1 MWVGLSLCNNGFPW
15 PPQKSWRLIGVDGK
29 WLYIKE
35 ICLRLRGE
43 PGEKVSMKTGLYHPE
58 EFKDNCGF
66 GLIAHMTGEPSHHLL
81 QTAMQALTCMTHRG
95 GINADGKTGDGCG
108 LLMQKPDQF
117 LRAVAQKHF
126 AVELPKQYAVGMVF
140 FNQDPVKAEA
150 ARANMD
156 REIVAAGLKLVG
168 WRKVPIDTSVLGRLA
183 LERLPQIEQVFI
195 GGERL
200 SDQEF
205 AIKLFSARR
214 RSSVANAHDAD
225 HYICSFSHK
234 TIIYKGLM
242 MPRDLAAFY
251 PDLGDERLQ
260 TAICVFHQRFST
272 NTLPKWPLAQ
282 PFRFLAHNGEINT
295 ITGNRNWAMARRTK
309 FANDQIPDLE
319 ELGPLVNRV
328 GSDSSSMDNMLELMV
343 TGGIDLFRGV
353 RMLVP
358 PAWQNVETMD
368 ADLRAFYEYNSMH
381 MEPWDGPAGIVMT
394 EGRHA
399 VCLLDRNGLR
409 PARWVTTTNG
419 YITIASEIGV
429 WGYQPE
435 EVLAKGRVGP
445 GQILAVD
452 TETGQILDTD
462 AIDNRLKSRHP
473 YKRWLRQHATR
484 IQATLT
490 DDQGAAS
497 YDADQLKQYMKMF
510 QVTFEERDQVLRPLG
525 EQGQEAVGSMGDDTP
540 MAVLSQ
546 RVRSPYDFFRQQFAQ
561 VTNPPI
567 DPLREAIVMSLEIC
581 LGAERNIFQES
592 PEHAS
597 RVILSSP
604 VISPAKWRSLMNLER
619 EGFDRQLIDLNYEE
633 SVGLQA
639 AIRNIADQAEEA
651 VRSGKTQLVL
661 SDRYIAPGKLPVH
674 ASLAVGAVHHRLTE
688 QGLRCDSNILVE
700 TATARDPHHFAV
712 LLGFGASAVYPYLAY
727 EVLADLIRTGEV
739 LGDLDEVFKYYRKG
753 ISKGLLKILSKMGI
767 STIASYRGAQ
777 LFEAVGLA
785 EEVVGLS
792 FKGVSSR
799 IKGARFVDL
808 EGDQKLLAAEAW
820 SARKPIQQGGL
831 LKFVH
836 GGEYHAYN
844 PDVVNTLQAAV
855 QQGDY
860 AKFKEYTTLVDQRP
874 VSMIRDL
881 LKVKVADE
889 ALPLDQVEP
898 LEAILKRFDS
908 AGISLG
914 ALSPEAHEAL
924 AEAMNRL
931 GARSNSGEGGEDP
944 ARYGTIKSSKIK
956 QVATGRFGVTPEY
969 LVNAEVL
976 QIKVAQGA
984 KPGEG
989 GQLPGGKVNGLIAKL
1004 RYAVPGVTLIS
1015 PPPHHDIYSIEDLA
1029 QLIYD
1034 LKQVNPQALVSV
1046 KLVAEAG
1053 VGTIAA
1059 GVAKAYAD
1067 LITISG
1073 YDGGT
1078 GASPLTS
1085 IKYAGAPWELGLA
1098 ETHQTLR
1105 GNDLRGKVRVQTDGG
1120 LKTGLDVIKAAIL
1133 GAESFGFGTAPMI
1146 ALGCKY
1152 LRICHLNNCATG
1164 VATQNEKLRKDHY
1177 IGTVDMVI
1185 NFFTF
1190 VAEETREW
1198 LAKLGVRSLGEL
1210 IGRTDLLDVLPG
1222 DTERQQYLDLTPL
1235 LGSSH
1240 IPADKPQFCEVDKNP
1255 PFDKGELA
1263 EKMVEMALP
1272 AIRDQAGGEFSLDIC
1287 NCDRSIGAR
1296 ISGEIAKL
1304 YGNQG
1309 MADKP
1314 VTFRFKG
1321 TAGQSFGVWNA
1332 GGLNLHLEGD
1342 ANDYVGKGMTGGKV
1356 TIVPP
1361 AGSPFATQHSAIVGN
1376 TCLYG
1381 ATGGKLFAAGTAG
1394 ERFAVRNSGA
1404 HAVVEGTGDHCCEY
1418 MTGGFVCVL
1427 GKTGYNFG
1435 SGMTGGFAYVLDM
1448 DNSFVDKL
1456 NHELV
1461 EIQRISGEAMEA
1473 YRSHL
1478 ARVLGEYVEETGSEW
1493 GRELFE
1499 NLDDYVRRFWLVKP
1513 KAANLKQLL
1522 SSTRANPQ

>member
-1 MWVGLSLCNNGFPW
+1 
-15 PPQKSWRLIGVDGK
+15 
-29 WLYIKE
+29 
-35 ICLRLRGE
+35 
-43 PGEKVSMKTGLYHPE
+43 MKTGLYHPE

-117 LRAVAQKHF
+117 LRAVAQEHF
-126 AVELPKQYAVGMVF
+126 AVELPRQYAVGMVF

-156 REIVAAGLKLVG
+156 REILAAGLKLVG

-195 GGERL
+195 GGEGL

-214 RSSVANAHDAD
+214 RSSVANAHDTD

-309 FANDQIPDLE
+309 FANDLIPDLE

-435 EVLAKGRVGP
+435 DVLAKGRVGP

-490 DDQGAAS
+490 DDQGVAS

-619 EGFDRQLIDLNYEE
+619 EGFDRQLIDLNYEQ
-633 SVGLQA
+633 SVGLEA

-651 VRSGKTQLVL
+651 VRAGKTQLVL

-777 LFEAVGLA
+777 LFEAIGLA
-785 EEVVGLS
+785 EEVVALS

-799 IKGARFVDL
+799 IKGARFADL
-808 EGDQKLLAAEAW
+808 ESDQKLLAAEAW

-881 LKVKVADE
+881 LKVKVADQPL
-889 ALPLDQVEP
+889 ALEQIEP

-944 ARYGTIKSSKIK
+944 SRYGTIKSSKIK

-1164 VATQNEKLRKDHY
+1164 VATQNDKLRKDHY

-1255 PFDKGELA
+1255 PFDQGELA
-1263 EKMVEMALP
+1263 EKMVEMAMP

-1296 ISGEIAKL
+1296 VSGEIARL
-1304 YGNQG
+1304 HGNQG
-1309 MADKP
+1309 MAAAP
-1314 VTFRFKG
+1314 ITFRFKG

-1361 AGSPFATQHSAIVGN
+1361 VGSPFETQHSAIVGN

-1448 DNSFVDKL
+1448 DNTFVDKL

-1478 ARVLGEYVEETGSEW
+1478 ARVLAEYVEETGSEW
-1493 GRELFE
+1493 GRELSE

>member
-1 MWVGLSLCNNGFPW
+1 
-15 PPQKSWRLIGVDGK
+15 
-29 WLYIKE
+29 
-35 ICLRLRGE
+35 
-43 PGEKVSMKTGLYHPE
+43 MKTGLYHPE

-117 LRAVAQKHF
+117 LRAVAQEHF

-156 REIVAAGLKLVG
+156 REILAAGLKLVG

-195 GGERL
+195 GGEGL

-309 FANDQIPDLE
+309 FANDLIPDLE

-409 PARWVTTTNG
+409 PARWVTTKNG
-419 YITIASEIGV
+419 YITLASEIGV
-429 WGYQPE
+429 WDYKPE
-435 EVLAKGRVGP
+435 DVIAKGRVGP
-445 GQILAVD
+445 GQIFAVD

-490 DDQGAAS
+490 DDQGVAS

-633 SVGLQA
+633 SVGLEA

-651 VRSGKTQLVL
+651 VRAGKTQLVL

-777 LFEAVGLA
+777 LFEAIGLS

-799 IKGARFVDL
+799 IKGARFADL
-808 EGDQKLLAAEAW
+808 ESDQKLLAAEAW

-860 AKFKEYTTLVDQRP
+860 SKFKEYTTLVDQRP

-881 LKVKVADE
+881 LKVKVAE
-889 ALPLDQVEP
+889 QPLPLEQIEP

-944 ARYGTIKSSKIK
+944 SRYGTIKSSKIK

-1164 VATQNEKLRKDHY
+1164 VATQNDKLRKDHY

-1240 IPADKPQFCEVDKNP
+1240 IPADKPQFCEVEKNP
-1255 PFDKGELA
+1255 PFDQGELA
-1263 EKMVEMALP
+1263 EKMVEMAMP

-1296 ISGEIAKL
+1296 VSGEIARL
-1304 YGNQG
+1304 HGNQG
-1309 MADKP
+1309 MAAAP
-1314 VTFRFKG
+1314 ITFRFKG

-1361 AGSPFATQHSAIVGN
+1361 AGSPFETQHSAIVGN

-1448 DNSFVDKL
+1448 DNTFVDKL

-1478 ARVLGEYVEETGSEW
+1478 ARVLAEYVEETGSEW
-1493 GRELFE
+1493 GRELSE

>member
-1 MWVGLSLCNNGFPW
+1 
-15 PPQKSWRLIGVDGK
+15 
-29 WLYIKE
+29 
-35 ICLRLRGE
+35 
-43 PGEKVSMKTGLYHPE
+43 MKAGLYRPD

-66 GLIAHMTGEPSHHLL
+66 GLIAHMQGEPSHHLL
-81 QTAMQALTCMTHRG
+81 NTAIEALTCMTHRG

-108 LLMQKPDQF
+108 LLIQKPDQF
-117 LRAVAQKHF
+117 LRAIAQEQF
-126 AVELPKQYAVGMVF
+126 GVELPAQYAVGMVF
-140 FNQDPVKAEA
+140 FNQDSAKAET
-150 ARANMD
+150 ARENMN
-156 REIVAAGLKLVG
+156 REIQAAGLQLVG

-195 GGERL
+195 GGEGL

-214 RSSVANAHDAD
+214 RSSAANADDSD

-242 MPRDLAAFY
+242 MPADMQQFY

-260 TAICVFHQRFST
+260 TAIAVFHQRFST

-282 PFRFLAHNGEINT
+282 PFRYLAHNGEINT
-295 ITGNRNWAMARRTK
+295 ITGNRNWAQARRTK
-309 FANDQIPDLE
+309 FANEQIPDLD

-343 TGGIDLFRGV
+343 TGGIDLFRGL
-353 RMLVP
+353 RMIIP

-381 MEPWDGPAGIVMT
+381 MEPWDGPAGVVLT
-394 EGRHA
+394 DGRHA

-409 PARWVTTTNG
+409 PARWVTTKNG
-419 YITIASEIGV
+419 YITLASEIGV
-429 WGYQPE
+429 WDYQPE
-435 EVLAKGRVGP
+435 DVIAKGRVGP

-452 TETGQILDTD
+452 TETGQVLDTES
-462 AIDNRLKSRHP
+462 IDSRLKSRHP
-473 YKRWLRQHATR
+473 YKLWLRKHAQR
-484 IQATLT
+484 IKATLE
-490 DDQGAAS
+490 DRDHGSAF
-497 YDADQLKQYMKMF
+497 YDPDQLKQYMKMF

-546 RVRSPYDFFRQQFAQ
+546 RVRSPYDYFRQQFAQ

-581 LGAERNIFQES
+581 LGAERNIFSES
-592 PEHAS
+592 PEHAT

-604 VISPAKWRSLMNLER
+604 VISPAKWRALMNLDR
-619 EGFDRQLIDLNYEE
+619 PGFDRHVIDMNYDE
-633 SVGLQA
+633 SLGLEA
-639 AIRNIADQAEEA
+639 AVRNMADQAEEA
-651 VRSGKTQLVL
+651 VRAGKVLLVL
-661 SDRYIAPGKLPVH
+661 TDRHIAPGKLPAH
-674 ASLAVGAVHHRLTE
+674 AALVTGAVHHRLTE
-688 QGLRCDSNILVE
+688 KGLRCDCNILVE
-700 TATARDPHHFAV
+700 TATARDPHHYAV
-712 LLGFGASAVYPYLAY
+712 LLGFGASAVYPFLAY
-727 EVLADLIRTGEV
+727 EVLGDLIRTGEV
-739 LGDLDEVFKYYRKG
+739 LGDLYEVFKYYRKG

-767 STIASYRGAQ
+767 STVASYRGAQ

-785 EEVVGLS
+785 DEVTELC
-792 FKGVSSR
+792 FRGVASR
-799 IKGARFVDL
+799 IQGARFVDI
-808 EGDQKLLAAEAW
+808 ENEQKLLSQEAW
-820 SARKPIQQGGL
+820 NNRKPIQQGGL
-831 LKFVH
+831 LKFVY

-844 PDVVNTLQAAV
+844 PDVVRTLQEAV
-855 QQGDY
+855 QQGNY
-860 AKFKEYTTLVDQRP
+860 EKYKAYSTLVDTRP

-881 LKVKVADE
+881 LKVKESATPISLDE
-889 ALPLDQVEP
+889 VEP
-898 LEAILKRFDS
+898 LQSIFKRFDA

-931 GARSNSGEGGEDP
+931 GGRSNSGEGGEDP

-989 GQLPGGKVNGLIAKL
+989 GQLPGGKVNGLIARL

-1034 LKQVNPQALVSV
+1034 LKQVNPKALVSV

-1085 IKYAGAPWELGLA
+1085 IRYAGAPWELGLA

-1133 GAESFGFGTAPMI
+1133 GAESFGFGTAPMV

-1164 VATQNEKLRKDHY
+1164 VATQNDKLRKDHF
-1177 IGTVDMVI
+1177 IGTVEMVM
-1185 NFFTF
+1185 NFFTY

-1198 LAKLGVRSLGEL
+1198 LAKLGVRSLEEL
-1210 IGRTDLLDVLPG
+1210 IGRTDLLEVLPG
-1222 DTERQQYLDLTPL
+1222 ETAKQGNLDLSPL
-1235 LGSSH
+1235 LASAH
-1240 IPADKPQFCEVDKNP
+1240 IPADKPQFCQVPKNP
-1255 PFDKGELA
+1255 PFDEGLLA
-1263 EKMVEMALP
+1263 EKMVEMAKD
-1272 AIRDQAGGEFSLDIC
+1272 AIAGKTGGEFELSIG

-1296 ISGEIAKL
+1296 ISGEIARVH
-1304 YGNQG
+1304 GNQG
-1309 MADKP
+1309 MNDAP
-1314 VTFRFKG
+1314 ITFRFKG

-1332 GGLNLHLEGD
+1332 GGLHLRLEGD
-1342 ANDYVGKGMTGGKV
+1342 ANDYVGKGMTGGK
-1356 TIVPP
+1356 IVITPP
-1361 AGSPFATQHSAIVGN
+1361 AGSPFATEDSAIIGN

-1381 ATGGKLFAAGTAG
+1381 ATGGKLFATGTAG

-1435 SGMTGGFAYVLDM
+1435 SGMTGGFAYVLDL
-1448 DNSFVDKL
+1448 DNGFYDRV

-1461 EIQRISGEAMEA
+1461 EIQRINNEAMEA

-1478 ARVLGEYVEETGSEW
+1478 ESVLAEYVEETGSEW
-1493 GRELFE
+1493 GQNLLE
-1499 NLDDYVRRFWLVKP
+1499 NLDDYLRKFWLVKP
-1513 KAANLKQLL
+1513 KAASLKSLL

>member
-1 MWVGLSLCNNGFPW
+1 
-15 PPQKSWRLIGVDGK
+15 
-29 WLYIKE
+29 
-35 ICLRLRGE
+35 
-43 PGEKVSMKTGLYHPE
+43 MKTGLYHPE

-117 LRAVAQKHF
+117 LRAVAQEHF
-126 AVELPKQYAVGMVF
+126 AAELPRQYAVGMVF

-156 REIVAAGLKLVG
+156 REIVNAGLTLVG

-195 GGERL
+195 GGEGL

-309 FANDQIPDLE
+309 FANDLIPDLE

-484 IQATLT
+484 IQATLS
-490 DDQGAAS
+490 DDQGVAS

-619 EGFDRQLIDLNYEE
+619 EGFDRQLIDLNYEQG
-633 SVGLQA
+633 VGLEA

-651 VRSGKTQLVL
+651 VRGGKTQLVL

-767 STIASYRGAQ
+767 STITSYRGAQ
-777 LFEAVGLA
+777 LFEAIGLS

-799 IKGARFVDL
+799 IKGARFEDL
-808 EGDQKLLAAEAW
+808 ESDQKLLAAEAW

-881 LKVKVADE
+881 LKVKVTDQ
-889 ALPLDQVEP
+889 ALPLDEIEP
-898 LEAILKRFDS
+898 LDAILKRFDS

-944 ARYGTIKSSKIK
+944 ARYGTVKSSKIK

-989 GQLPGGKVNGLIAKL
+989 GQLPGGKVNGLIARL

-1164 VATQNEKLRKDHY
+1164 VATQNDKLRKDHY

-1222 DTERQQYLDLTPL
+1222 DTERQGHLDLTPL

-1240 IPADKPQFCEVDKNP
+1240 IPADKPQFCQVDKNP
-1255 PFDKGELA
+1255 PFDQGELA
-1263 EKMVEMALP
+1263 EKMVAMALP
-1272 AIRDQAGGEFSLDIC
+1272 AIRDMAGGEFAMDIC

-1296 ISGEIAKL
+1296 ISGEIARL
-1304 YGNQG
+1304 HGNQG
-1309 MADKP
+1309 MAAAP
-1314 VTFRFKG
+1314 ITFRFKG

-1361 AGSPFATQHSAIVGN
+1361 AGSPFETQHSAIVGN

-1448 DNSFVDKL
+1448 DNSFFDKL

-1493 GRELFE
+1493 GRELSE

-1513 KAANLKQLL
+1513 KAANLKHLL

>member
-1 MWVGLSLCNNGFPW
+1 
-15 PPQKSWRLIGVDGK
+15 
-29 WLYIKE
+29 
-35 ICLRLRGE
+35 
-43 PGEKVSMKTGLYHPE
+43 MKTGLYHPE

-117 LRAVAQKHF
+117 LRAVAQEHF
-126 AVELPKQYAVGMVF
+126 AVELPRQYAVGMVF

-156 REIVAAGLKLVG
+156 REIVNAGLKLVG

-195 GGERL
+195 GGEGL

-309 FANDQIPDLE
+309 FANDLIPDLE

-484 IQATLT
+484 IQATLS
-490 DDQGAAS
+490 DDQGVAS

-619 EGFDRQLIDLNYEE
+619 EGFDRQLIDLNYEQ
-633 SVGLQA
+633 SLGLEA

-651 VRSGKTQLVL
+651 VRGGKTQLVL

-767 STIASYRGAQ
+767 STITSYRGAQ
-777 LFEAVGLA
+777 LFEAIGLS

-799 IKGARFVDL
+799 IKGARFEDL
-808 EGDQKLLAAEAW
+808 ESDQKLLAAEAW

-881 LKVKVADE
+881 LKVKVADQ
-889 ALPLDQVEP
+889 ALPLDEIEP
-898 LEAILKRFDS
+898 LDAILKRFDS

-989 GQLPGGKVNGLIAKL
+989 GQLPGGKVNGLIARL

-1034 LKQVNPQALVSV
+1034 LKQVNPKALVSV

-1164 VATQNEKLRKDHY
+1164 VATQNDKLRKDHY

-1222 DTERQQYLDLTPL
+1222 DTERQGHLDLSPL

-1240 IPADKPQFCEVDKNP
+1240 IPADKPQFCQVDKNP
-1255 PFDKGELA
+1255 PFDQGELA
-1263 EKMVEMALP
+1263 EKMVAMALP
-1272 AIRDQAGGEFSLDIC
+1272 AIRDMAGGEFAMDIC

-1296 ISGEIAKL
+1296 ISGEIARL
-1304 YGNQG
+1304 HGNQG
-1309 MADKP
+1309 MAAAP
-1314 VTFRFKG
+1314 ITFRFKG

-1361 AGSPFATQHSAIVGN
+1361 AGSPFETQHSAIVGN

-1448 DNSFVDKL
+1448 DNSFFDKL

-1493 GRELFE
+1493 GRELSE

-1513 KAANLKQLL
+1513 KAANLKHLL

>member
-1 MWVGLSLCNNGFPW
+1 
-15 PPQKSWRLIGVDGK
+15 
-29 WLYIKE
+29 
-35 ICLRLRGE
+35 
-43 PGEKVSMKTGLYHPE
+43 MKTGLYHPE

-66 GLIAHMTGEPSHHLL
+66 GLIAHMTGKPSHHLL

-117 LRAVAQKHF
+117 LRAVAQEHF
-126 AVELPKQYAVGMVF
+126 AVELPRQYAVGMVF

-156 REIVAAGLKLVG
+156 REIVNAGLKLVG

-195 GGERL
+195 GGEGL

-309 FANDQIPDLE
+309 FANDLIPDLE

-484 IQATLT
+484 IQATLS
-490 DDQGAAS
+490 DDQGVAS

-619 EGFDRQLIDLNYEE
+619 EGFDRQLIDLNYEQG
-633 SVGLQA
+633 VGLEA

-651 VRSGKTQLVL
+651 VRGGKTQLVL

-767 STIASYRGAQ
+767 STITSYRGAQ
-777 LFEAVGLA
+777 LFEAIGLS

-799 IKGARFVDL
+799 IKGARFEDL
-808 EGDQKLLAAEAW
+808 ESDQKLLAAEAW

-881 LKVKVADE
+881 LKVKVADQ
-889 ALPLDQVEP
+889 ALPLDEIEP
-898 LEAILKRFDS
+898 LDAILKRFDS

-944 ARYGTIKSSKIK
+944 ARYGTLKSSKIK

-1164 VATQNEKLRKDHY
+1164 VATQNDKLRKDHY

-1222 DTERQQYLDLTPL
+1222 DTERQGHLDLSPL

-1263 EKMVEMALP
+1263 EKMVAMALP
-1272 AIRDQAGGEFSLDIC
+1272 AIRDMAGGEFAMDIC

-1296 ISGEIAKL
+1296 ISGEIARL
-1304 YGNQG
+1304 HGNQG
-1309 MADKP
+1309 MAAAP
-1314 VTFRFKG
+1314 ITFRFKG

-1361 AGSPFATQHSAIVGN
+1361 AGSPFETQHSAIVGN

-1448 DNSFVDKL
+1448 DNSFFDKL

-1493 GRELFE
+1493 GRELSE

-1513 KAANLKQLL
+1513 KAANLKHLL

>member
-1 MWVGLSLCNNGFPW
+1 
-15 PPQKSWRLIGVDGK
+15 
-29 WLYIKE
+29 
-35 ICLRLRGE
+35 
-43 PGEKVSMKTGLYHPE
+43 MKTGLYHPE

-117 LRAVAQKHF
+117 LRAVAQEQF

-156 REIVAAGLKLVG
+156 REILAAGLKLVG

-195 GGERL
+195 GGEGL

-214 RSSVANAHDAD
+214 RSSVANAHDTD

-429 WGYQPE
+429 WDYKPE
-435 EVLAKGRVGP
+435 DVIAKGRVGP
-445 GQILAVD
+445 GQIFAVD

-619 EGFDRQLIDLNYEE
+619 EGFDRQLIDLNYEQG
-633 SVGLQA
+633 VGLEA

-777 LFEAVGLA
+777 LFEAIGLA
-785 EEVVGLS
+785 EDVVGLS

-799 IKGARFVDL
+799 IKGARFEDL
-808 EGDQKLLAAEAW
+808 ESDQKLLAAEAW

-860 AKFKEYTTLVDQRP
+860 AKFKEYTSLVDQRP

-881 LKVKVADE
+881 LKVKVADQ
-889 ALPLDQVEP
+889 PLAIEQIEP

-944 ARYGTIKSSKIK
+944 SRYGTVRSSKIK

-1164 VATQNEKLRKDHY
+1164 VATQNDKLRKDHY

-1210 IGRTDLLDVLPG
+1210 IGRTDLLDILPG
-1222 DTERQQYLDLTPL
+1222 DTERQQYLDLSPL

-1263 EKMVEMALP
+1263 EKMVEMAMP
-1272 AIRDQAGGEFSLDIC
+1272 AIRDQSGGEFSLDIC

-1296 ISGEIAKL
+1296 ISGEIARL
-1304 YGNQG
+1304 HGNQG
-1309 MADKP
+1309 MAAAP
-1314 VTFRFKG
+1314 ITFRFKG

-1361 AGSPFATQHSAIVGN
+1361 AGSPFETQHSAIVGN

-1478 ARVLGEYVEETGSEW
+1478 ARVLGEYVDETGSEW

>member
-1 MWVGLSLCNNGFPW
+1 
-15 PPQKSWRLIGVDGK
+15 
-29 WLYIKE
+29 
-35 ICLRLRGE
+35 
-43 PGEKVSMKTGLYHPE
+43 MKTGLYHPE

-117 LRAVAQKHF
+117 LRAVAQEHF

-195 GGERL
+195 GGEGL

-309 FANDQIPDLE
+309 FANDLIPDLE

-429 WGYQPE
+429 WGYQPD

-604 VISPAKWRSLMNLER
+604 VISPAKWRSLMSLER
-619 EGFDRQLIDLNYEE
+619 EGFERQLIDLNYDE
-633 SVGLQA
+633 SIGLEA

-651 VRSGKTQLVL
+651 VRGGKTQLVL

-767 STIASYRGAQ
+767 STITSYRGAQ
-777 LFEAVGLA
+777 LFEAIGLS

-881 LKVKVADE
+881 LKVKVADQ
-889 ALPLDQVEP
+889 ALPLEQIEP
-898 LEAILKRFDS
+898 LEAILQRFDS

-944 ARYGTIKSSKIK
+944 SRYGTIRSSKIK

-1164 VATQNEKLRKDHY
+1164 VATQNDKLRKDHY

-1309 MADKP
+1309 MAARP
-1314 VTFRFKG
+1314 ITFRFKG

-1332 GGLNLHLEGD
+1332 GGLNLHLQGD

>member
-1 MWVGLSLCNNGFPW
+1 
-15 PPQKSWRLIGVDGK
+15 
-29 WLYIKE
+29 
-35 ICLRLRGE
+35 
-43 PGEKVSMKTGLYHPE
+43 MKTGLYRPE

-117 LRAVAQKHF
+117 LRAMAQQHF

-140 FNQDPVKAEA
+140 FNQDPSKAEA

-156 REIVAAGLKLVG
+156 REILAAGLKLVG

-195 GGERL
+195 GGEGL
-200 SDQEF
+200 SDQDF

-214 RSSVANAHDAD
+214 RSSVANAHDSD

-309 FANDQIPDLE
+309 FANDLIPDLE

-409 PARWVTTTNG
+409 PARWVTTKNG

-435 EVLAKGRVGP
+435 DVIAKGRVGP
-445 GQILAVD
+445 GQIFAVD

-484 IQATLT
+484 IQGTLEG
-490 DDQGAAS
+490 DEGVAS

-604 VISPAKWRSLMNLER
+604 VISPGKWRTLMTLER
-619 EGFDRQLIDLNYEE
+619 EGFERQHIDLNYDA
-633 SVGLQA
+633 SLGLEA
-639 AIRNIADQAEEA
+639 AVRNIADQAEEA
-651 VRSGKTQLVL
+651 VRGGKTQLVL
-661 SDRYIAPGKLPVH
+661 SDRLIAQGRLPVH

-688 QGLRCDSNILVE
+688 KGLRCDSNILVE

-767 STIASYRGAQ
+767 STVGSYRGAQ
-777 LFEAVGLA
+777 LFEAIGLSS
-785 EEVVGLS
+785 EVVDLS
-792 FKGVSSR
+792 FKGVPSR
-799 IKGARFVDL
+799 IQGARFVDL
-808 EGDQKLLAAEAW
+808 ENDQKLLAAEAW
-820 SARKPIQQGGL
+820 SARKAIQQGGL

-855 QQGDY
+855 QQGDF
-860 AKFKEYTTLVDQRP
+860 ARFKEYTALVDKRP

-881 LKVKVADE
+881 LKVKVAE
-889 ALPLDQVEP
+889 QALDLAEVEP

-944 ARYGTIKSSKIK
+944 SRYGTVRSSKIK

-1015 PPPHHDIYSIEDLA
+1015 PPPHHDIYSIEDLS

-1177 IGTVDMVI
+1177 IGTVDMVV

-1240 IPADKPQFCEVDKNP
+1240 IPADKPQFCEVDRNP

-1263 EKMVEMALP
+1263 ERMVEMALP
-1272 AIRDQAGGEFSLDIC
+1272 AIRDQAGGEFDLDIC

-1309 MADKP
+1309 MAAKP

-1332 GGLNLHLEGD
+1332 GGLHMRLEGD
-1342 ANDYVGKGMTGGKV
+1342 ANDYVGKGMTGGKL

-1361 AGSPFATQHSAIVGN
+1361 AGSPFETQHSAIVGN

-1404 HAVVEGTGDHCCEY
+1404 HTVVEGTGDHCCEY

-1448 DNSFVDKL
+1448 DNAFVDKL

-1473 YRSHL
+1473 YRTHL
-1478 ARVLGEYVEETGSEW
+1478 ARVLAEYVEETGSEW
-1493 GRELFE
+1493 GRELSE

>member
-1 MWVGLSLCNNGFPW
+1 
-15 PPQKSWRLIGVDGK
+15 
-29 WLYIKE
+29 
-35 ICLRLRGE
+35 
-43 PGEKVSMKTGLYHPE
+43 MKAGLYHPD

-66 GLIAHMTGEPSHHLL
+66 GLIAHMQGEASHHLL
-81 QTAMQALTCMTHRG
+81 QTAIEALTCMTHRG

-108 LLMQKPDQF
+108 LLIQKPDLF
-117 LRAVAQKHF
+117 LRATAKAEF
-126 AVELPKQYAVGMVF
+126 AVELPAQYAVGMVF
-140 FNQDPVKAEA
+140 LNQDQARADA
-150 ARANMD
+150 ARANMN
-156 REIVAAGLKLVG
+156 REIEAAGLQLIG

-183 LERLPQIEQVFI
+183 LECLPQIEQVFI
-195 GGERL
+195 GGEGL
-200 SDQEF
+200 SDQEM

-214 RSSVANAHDAD
+214 RSSVANADD
-225 HYICSFSHK
+225 SEHYICSLSHK

-242 MPRDLAAFY
+242 MPADLQQFY

-295 ITGNRNWAMARRTK
+295 ITGNRNWALARRTK
-309 FANDQIPDLE
+309 FANDQLPDID

-343 TGGIDLFRGV
+343 TGGIDLFRGL
-353 RMLVP
+353 RMIIP

-381 MEPWDGPAGIVMT
+381 MEPWDGPAGVVLT
-394 EGRHA
+394 DGRHA

-409 PARWVTTTNG
+409 PARWVTTKNG
-419 YITIASEIGV
+419 YITLASEIGV
-429 WGYQPE
+429 WDYKPE
-435 EVLAKGRVGP
+435 DVIAKGRVGP

-452 TETGQILDTD
+452 TETGQVLTTD
-462 AIDNRLKSRHP
+462 DIDNRLKSRHP
-473 YKRWLRQHATR
+473 YKQWLRQSAVR
-484 IQATLT
+484 IQAKL
-490 DDQGAAS
+490 DDDHGVAS
-497 YDADQLKQYMKMF
+497 YDSDQLKQYMKMF

-540 MAVLSQ
+540 MAVLSR
-546 RVRSPYDFFRQQFAQ
+546 RVRSTYDYFRQQFAQ

-581 LGAERNIFQES
+581 LGAERNIFSES
-592 PEHAS
+592 REHAT

-604 VISPAKWRSLMNLER
+604 VISPAKWRALMSLDR
-619 EGFDRQLIDLNYEE
+619 EGFERQVIDLNYDE
-633 SVGLQA
+633 SIGLEA
-639 AIRNIADQAEEA
+639 AVRNIADQAEEA
-651 VRSGKTQLVL
+651 VRSGKVLLVL
-661 SDRYIAPGKLPVH
+661 SDRHIGPGKLPAH

-688 QGLRCDSNILVE
+688 QGLRCDCNILVE

-712 LLGFGASAVYPYLAY
+712 LVGFGASAVYPYLAY

-739 LGDLDEVFKYYRKG
+739 LGDLYEVFKHYRKG

-777 LFEAVGLA
+777 LFEAVGLS
-785 EEVVGLS
+785 EEVVELS
-792 FKGVSSR
+792 FKGVASR
-799 IKGARFVDL
+799 IKGARFVDI
-808 EGDQKLLAAEAW
+808 EAEQKLLAFEAW
-820 SARKPIQQGGL
+820 NNRKPIQQGGL
-831 LKFVH
+831 LKFVY

-855 QQGDY
+855 QQSDY
-860 AKFKEYTTLVDQRP
+860 AKYKEYAALVDNRP
-874 VSMIRDL
+874 VSMLRDL
-881 LKVKVADE
+881 LKVKLADQP
-889 ALPLDQVEP
+889 LSLDQVEP
-898 LEAILKRFDS
+898 LDAIFKRFDA

-931 GARSNSGEGGEDP
+931 GGRSNSGEGGEDP
-944 ARYGTIKSSKIK
+944 ARYGTVRSSKIK

-1015 PPPHHDIYSIEDLA
+1015 PPPHHDIYSIEDLS
-1029 QLIYD
+1029 QLIFD
-1034 LKQVNPQALVSV
+1034 LKQVNPKALVSV

-1085 IKYAGAPWELGLA
+1085 IKYAGSPWELGLA

-1133 GAESFGFGTAPMI
+1133 GAESFGFGTGPMV

-1164 VATQNEKLRKDHY
+1164 VATQNDKLRKDHF
-1177 IGTVDMVI
+1177 IGTVEMVM
-1185 NFFTF
+1185 NYFTY
-1190 VAEETREW
+1190 VAEDTREW
-1198 LAKLGVRSLGEL
+1198 LAKLGVPSLGEL
-1210 IGRTDLLDVLPG
+1210 IGRTDLLEMLPG
-1222 DTERQQYLDLTPL
+1222 ETEKQGHLDLSPL
-1235 LGSSH
+1235 LGSDKV
-1240 IPADKPQFCEVDKNP
+1240 PADKPQFCEVEKNP
-1255 PFDKGELA
+1255 PFDQGLLA
-1263 EKMVEMALP
+1263 EKMVEMAKA
-1272 AIRDQAGGEFSLDIC
+1272 AIDAKSGAEFALDIC

-1296 ISGEIAKL
+1296 VSGEIARVH
-1304 YGNQG
+1304 GNQG
-1309 MADKP
+1309 MAKAP
-1314 VTFRFKG
+1314 ITFRFKG

-1332 GGLNLHLEGD
+1332 GGLNLYLEGD
-1342 ANDYVGKGMTGGKV
+1342 ANDYVGKGMTGGKLV
-1356 TIVPP
+1356 ITPP
-1361 AGSPFATQHSAIVGN
+1361 KGSPFKTQESAIIGN

-1404 HAVVEGTGDHCCEY
+1404 HTVVEGTGDHCCEY

-1435 SGMTGGFAYVLDM
+1435 SGMTGGFAYVLDL
-1448 DNSFVDKL
+1448 DNSFVDRV

-1461 EIQRISGEAMEA
+1461 EIQRISNEAMEA

-1478 ARVLGEYVEETGSEW
+1478 HSVLAEYVKETESEW
-1493 GRELFE
+1493 GAHLLE
-1499 NLDDYVRRFWLVKP
+1499 NLDDYLRKFWLVKP
-1513 KAANLKQLL
+1513 KAANLASLL

>member
-1 MWVGLSLCNNGFPW
+1 
-15 PPQKSWRLIGVDGK
+15 
-29 WLYIKE
+29 
-35 ICLRLRGE
+35 
-43 PGEKVSMKTGLYHPE
+43 
-58 EFKDNCGF
+58 
-66 GLIAHMTGEPSHHLL
+66 
-81 QTAMQALTCMTHRG
+81 MTHRG

-108 LLMQKPDQF
+108 LLIQKPDLF
-117 LRAVAQKHF
+117 LRATAKADF
-126 AVELPKQYAVGMVF
+126 AVELPAQYAVGMVF
-140 FNQDPVKAEA
+140 LNQDQTRAEA
-150 ARANMD
+150 ARANMN
-156 REIVAAGLKLVG
+156 REIEAAGLTLIG
-168 WRKVPIDTSVLGRLA
+168 WRKVPTDTSVLGRLA

-195 GGERL
+195 GGEGL
-200 SDQEF
+200 SDQEM

-214 RSSVANAHDAD
+214 RSSVANADD
-225 HYICSFSHK
+225 SEHYICSFSHK

-242 MPRDLAAFY
+242 MPADLQQFY

-295 ITGNRNWAMARRTK
+295 ITGNRNWALARRTK
-309 FANDQIPDLE
+309 FANDQLPDID

-343 TGGIDLFRGV
+343 TGGIDLFRGL
-353 RMLVP
+353 RMIIP

-381 MEPWDGPAGIVMT
+381 MEPWDGPAGVVLT
-394 EGRHA
+394 DGRHA

-409 PARWVTTTNG
+409 PARWVTTSNG
-419 YITIASEIGV
+419 YITLASEIGV
-429 WGYQPE
+429 WDYKPE
-435 EVLAKGRVGP
+435 DVIAKGRVGP

-452 TETGQILDTD
+452 TETGQVLTTD
-462 AIDNRLKSRHP
+462 DIDNRLKSRHP
-473 YKRWLRQHATR
+473 YKQWLRQSAVR
-484 IQATLT
+484 IQAKL
-490 DDQGAAS
+490 DDDHGVAS
-497 YDADQLKQYMKMF
+497 YDSDQLKQYMKMY

-540 MAVLSQ
+540 MAVLSR
-546 RVRSPYDFFRQQFAQ
+546 RVRSTYDYFRQQFAQ

-581 LGAERNIFQES
+581 LGAERNIFSES
-592 PEHAS
+592 REHAT

-604 VISPAKWRSLMNLER
+604 VISPAKWRALMSLDR
-619 EGFDRQLIDLNYEE
+619 EGFERQVIDLNYDE
-633 SVGLQA
+633 SVGLEA
-639 AIRNIADQAEEA
+639 AVRNIADQAEEA
-651 VRSGKTQLVL
+651 VRSGKVLLVL
-661 SDRYIAPGKLPVH
+661 TDRHIAPGKLPAH

-688 QGLRCDSNILVE
+688 KGLRCDCNILVE

-712 LLGFGASAVYPYLAY
+712 LVGFGASAVYPYLAY

-739 LGDLDEVFKYYRKG
+739 LGDLYEVFKHYRKG

-777 LFEAVGLA
+777 LFEAVGLS
-785 EEVVGLS
+785 EEVVELS
-792 FKGVSSR
+792 YRGVASR
-799 IKGARFVDL
+799 IKGARFVDI
-808 EGDQKLLAAEAW
+808 EAEQKLLANEAW
-820 SARKPIQQGGL
+820 NNRKPIQQGGL
-831 LKFVH
+831 LKFVY

-855 QQGDY
+855 QQGNY
-860 AKFKEYTTLVDQRP
+860 EKYKEYAALVDNRP
-874 VSMIRDL
+874 VSMLRDL
-881 LKVKVADE
+881 LKVKLAE
-889 ALPLDQVEP
+889 QPLSLDQVEP
-898 LEAILKRFDS
+898 LDAIFKRFDA

-931 GARSNSGEGGEDP
+931 GGRSNSGEGGEDP
-944 ARYGTIKSSKIK
+944 ARYGTVRSSKIK

-1015 PPPHHDIYSIEDLA
+1015 PPPHHDIYSIEDLS
-1029 QLIYD
+1029 QLIFD
-1034 LKQVNPQALVSV
+1034 LKQVNPKALVSV

-1078 GASPLTS
+1078 GASPLSS
-1085 IKYAGAPWELGLA
+1085 IKYAGSPWELGLA

-1133 GAESFGFGTAPMI
+1133 GAESFGFGTGPMV

-1164 VATQNEKLRKDHY
+1164 VATQNDKLRKDHF
-1177 IGTVDMVI
+1177 IGTVEMVT
-1185 NFFTF
+1185 NYFTY
-1190 VAEETREW
+1190 VAEDTREW
-1198 LAKLGVRSLGEL
+1198 LAKLGVPSLGAL
-1210 IGRTDLLDVLPG
+1210 IGRTDLLEMLPG
-1222 DTERQQYLDLTPL
+1222 ETEKQGHLDLSPL
-1235 LGSSH
+1235 LGSDKV
-1240 IPADKPQFCEVDKNP
+1240 PADKPQFCEVEKNP
-1255 PFDKGELA
+1255 PFDQGLLA
-1263 EKMVEMALP
+1263 EKMVEMAKA
-1272 AIRDQAGGEFSLDIC
+1272 AIDAKSGAEFALDIC

-1296 ISGEIAKL
+1296 VSGEIARVH
-1304 YGNQG
+1304 GNQG
-1309 MADKP
+1309 MAKAP
-1314 VTFRFKG
+1314 ITFRFKG

-1332 GGLNLHLEGD
+1332 GGLNLYLEGD
-1342 ANDYVGKGMTGGKV
+1342 ANDYVGKGMTGGKLV
-1356 TIVPP
+1356 ITPP
-1361 AGSPFATQHSAIVGN
+1361 KGSPFKTQESAIIGN

-1404 HAVVEGTGDHCCEY
+1404 HTVVEGTGDHCCEY

-1435 SGMTGGFAYVLDM
+1435 SGMTGGFAYVLDL
-1448 DNSFVDKL
+1448 DNSFVDRV

-1461 EIQRISGEAMEA
+1461 EIQRISNEAMEA

-1478 ARVLGEYVEETGSEW
+1478 QSVLAEYVKETESEW
-1493 GRELFE
+1493 GAHLLE
-1499 NLDDYVRRFWLVKP
+1499 NLDDYLRKFWLVKP
-1513 KAANLKQLL
+1513 KAANLASLL

>member
-1 MWVGLSLCNNGFPW
+1 M
-15 PPQKSWRLIGVDGK
+15 RA
-29 WLYIKE
+29 
-35 ICLRLRGE
+35 
-43 PGEKVSMKTGLYHPE
+43 GLYHPE

-66 GLIAHMTGEPSHHLL
+66 GLIAHMQGEASHNLL
-81 QTAMQALTCMTHRG
+81 QTAIEALTCMTHRG

-108 LLMQKPDQF
+108 LLIQKPDEF
-117 LRAVAQKHF
+117 LRAVAR
-126 AVELPKQYAVGMVF
+126 AELGVELPKQYAVGMVF
-140 FNQDPVKAEA
+140 FNQDPAKAEI

-156 REIVAAGLKLVG
+156 REILAAGLQLIG
-168 WRKVPIDTSVLGRLA
+168 WRKVPIDTSVLGPLA
-183 LERLPQIEQVFI
+183 LERLPIIEQVFV
-195 GGERL
+195 GGEGL

-214 RSSVANAHDAD
+214 RSSVANAADTD
-225 HYICSFSHK
+225 HYVCSFSHK

-242 MPRDLAAFY
+242 MPADLAAFY
-251 PDLGDERLQ
+251 PDLGDERLK

-295 ITGNRNWAMARRTK
+295 ITGNRNWAMARRGK
-309 FANDQIPDLE
+309 FANDLIPDLD

-343 TGGIDLFRGV
+343 TGGIDLFRAV
-353 RMLVP
+353 RMIIP

-381 MEPWDGPAGIVMT
+381 MEPWDGPAGVVLT
-394 EGRHA
+394 DGRYA

-409 PARWVTTTNG
+409 PARWVTTKNG
-419 YITIASEIGV
+419 YITLASEIGV
-429 WGYQPE
+429 WDYKPE
-435 EVLAKGRVGP
+435 DVLAKGRVGP

-452 TETGQILDTD
+452 TETGQLLDTE
-462 AIDNRLKSRHP
+462 AIDSRLKSRHP
-473 YKRWLRQHATR
+473 YKQWLRKHAQR
-484 IQATLT
+484 IQATLE
-490 DDQGAAS
+490 DRDHGAPF
-497 YDADQLKQYMKMF
+497 YDGDQLKQYMKMF

-546 RVRSPYDFFRQQFAQ
+546 RIRSPYDYFRQQFAQ

-567 DPLREAIVMSLEIC
+567 DPLRESIVMSLEIC

-604 VISPAKWRSLMNLER
+604 VISPAKWRALMSLER
-619 EGFDRQLIDLNYEE
+619 PGFERHFIDMNYDE
-633 SVGLQA
+633 SLGLEA
-639 AIRNIADQAEEA
+639 AIRNMADQAEEA
-651 VRSGKTQLVL
+651 VRAGKVLLVL
-661 SDRYIAPGKLPVH
+661 SDRHIAPGKLPAH
-674 ASLAVGAVHHRLTE
+674 AALVTGAVHHRLVE
-688 QGLRCDSNILVE
+688 KGLRCDCNILVE
-700 TATARDPHHFAV
+700 TATARDPHHYAV
-712 LLGFGASAVYPYLAY
+712 LIGFGASAVYPFLAY
-727 EVLADLIRTGEV
+727 EVLGDLIRTGEV
-739 LGDLDEVFKYYRKG
+739 LGDLYEVFKHYRKG

-785 EEVVGLS
+785 DEVTELC
-792 FKGVSSR
+792 FKGVASR
-799 IKGARFVDL
+799 LQGARFVDL
-808 EGDQKLLAAEAW
+808 ENEQKLLAAEAW
-820 SARKPIQQGGL
+820 NNRKPIQQGGL
-831 LKFVH
+831 LKFVY

-844 PDVVNTLQAAV
+844 PDVVNALQAAV
-855 QQGDY
+855 QQGSY
-860 AKFKEYTTLVDQRP
+860 EKFKEYSALVDNRP
-874 VSMIRDL
+874 VSMLRDL
-881 LKVKVADE
+881 LKVKVAE
-889 ALPLDQVEP
+889 QPLPLDEVEP
-898 LEAILKRFDS
+898 LEAIFKRFDA

-989 GQLPGGKVNGLIAKL
+989 GQLPGGKVNGLIARL

-1085 IKYAGAPWELGLA
+1085 IKYAGSPWELGLA

-1133 GAESFGFGTAPMI
+1133 GAESFGFGTAPMV

-1164 VATQNEKLRKDHY
+1164 VATQNEKLRKDHF
-1177 IGTVDMVI
+1177 IGTVDMVV

-1190 VAEETREW
+1190 IATETREW
-1198 LAKLGVRSLGEL
+1198 LAKLGVRSLSEL
-1210 IGRTDLLDVLPG
+1210 IGRTDLLEVLPG
-1222 DTERQQYLDLTPL
+1222 ETAKQANLDLTPL
-1235 LGSSH
+1235 LGSAH
-1240 IPADKPQFCEVDKNP
+1240 VPADKPQYCEIERNP
-1255 PFDKGELA
+1255 PFDPGLLA
-1263 EKMVEMALP
+1263 EKMLELARD
-1272 AIRDQAGGEFSLDIC
+1272 AIASKRGGEFELDIC

-1296 ISGEIAKL
+1296 ISGEIARHH
-1304 YGNQG
+1304 GNQG
-1309 MADKP
+1309 MADAP
-1314 VTFRFKG
+1314 ITFRFKG

-1332 GGLNLHLEGD
+1332 GGLHLYLEGD
-1342 ANDYVGKGMTGGKV
+1342 ANDYVGKGMTGGK
-1356 TIVPP
+1356 IVITPP
-1361 AGSPFATQHSAIVGN
+1361 AGSALKTQESAIIGN

-1427 GKTGYNFG
+1427 GRTGYNFG
-1435 SGMTGGFAYVLDM
+1435 SGMTGGFAYVLDL
-1448 DNSFVDKL
+1448 DNSFVDRV

-1461 EIQRISGEAMEA
+1461 EIQRISNEAMEA

-1478 ARVLGEYVEETGSEW
+1478 QGVLDEYVAETGSEW
-1493 GRELFE
+1493 GRTLAE
-1499 NLDDYVRRFWLVKP
+1499 NLDDYLRKFWLVKP
-1513 KAANLKQLL
+1513 KAASLKSLL

>member
-1 MWVGLSLCNNGFPW
+1 
-15 PPQKSWRLIGVDGK
+15 
-29 WLYIKE
+29 
-35 ICLRLRGE
+35 
-43 PGEKVSMKTGLYHPE
+43 MKAGLYHPDQ
-58 EFKDNCGF
+58 FKDNCGF
-66 GLIAHMTGEPSHHLL
+66 GLIAHMQGEASHHLL
-81 QTAMQALTCMTHRG
+81 KTAIEALTCMTHRG

-108 LLMQKPDQF
+108 LLIQKPDLF
-117 LRAVAQKHF
+117 LRAIAKEQF
-126 AVELPKQYAVGMVF
+126 GRELPQQYAVGMVF
-140 FNQDPVKAEA
+140 FNQDPAKAEA
-150 ARANMD
+150 ARANMN
-156 REIVAAGLKLVG
+156 REIEAAGLQLIG
-168 WRKVPIDTSVLGRLA
+168 WRKVPVDTSVLGRLA

-195 GGERL
+195 GGEGL
-200 SDQEF
+200 NDQQF

-214 RSSVANAHDAD
+214 RSSVANAADTD
-225 HYICSFSHK
+225 HYICSFSPK

-242 MPRDLAAFY
+242 MPADLQQFY

-295 ITGNRNWAMARRTK
+295 ITGNRNWAVARRLK
-309 FANDQIPDLE
+309 FANELIPDLE

-353 RMLVP
+353 RMIIP
-358 PAWQNVETMD
+358 PAWQNMETMD

-381 MEPWDGPAGIVMT
+381 MEPWDGPAGVVLT
-394 EGRHA
+394 DGRHA

-409 PARWVTTTNG
+409 PARWVTTKNG
-419 YITIASEIGV
+419 YITLASEIGV
-429 WGYQPE
+429 WDYKPE
-435 EVLAKGRVGP
+435 DVIAKGRVGP

-452 TETGQILDTD
+452 TETGQVLDTD

-473 YKRWLRQHATR
+473 YKQWLRQNAVR
-484 IQATLT
+484 IQAKL
-490 DDQGAAS
+490 DDDHGVAS

-546 RVRSPYDFFRQQFAQ
+546 RIRSPFDYFRQQFAQ

-567 DPLREAIVMSLEIC
+567 DPLRESIVMSLEIC
-581 LGAERNIFQES
+581 LGAERNIFEES
-592 PEHAS
+592 PAHAS
-597 RVILSSP
+597 RVMLSSP
-604 VISPAKWRSLMNLER
+604 VISPAKWRALMSLTTPGFER
-619 EGFDRQLIDLNYEE
+619 HVIDLNYDPAI
-633 SVGLQA
+633 GLEA
-639 AIRNIADQAEEA
+639 AVRNIADQAEEA
-651 VRSGKTQLVL
+651 VRAGKVLLVL
-661 SDRYIAPGKLPVH
+661 TDRHIAPGKLPAH
-674 ASLAVGAVHHRLTE
+674 AALATGAVHHRLTE
-688 QGLRCDSNILVE
+688 KGLRCDCNILVE

-712 LLGFGASAVYPYLAY
+712 LVGFGASAIYPFLAY

-739 LGDLDEVFKYYRKG
+739 LGDLYEVFKYYRKG

-777 LFEAVGLA
+777 LFEAVGLSD
-785 EEVVGLS
+785 EVTELC
-792 FKGVSSR
+792 FRGVASR
-799 IKGARFVDL
+799 IQGARFVDI
-808 EGDQKLLAAEAW
+808 EDEQKLLANEAW
-820 SARKPIQQGGL
+820 NNRKAIQQGGL
-831 LKFVH
+831 LKFVY

-855 QQGDY
+855 QQGSY
-860 AKFKEYTTLVDQRP
+860 EKYKEYAALVDQRP

-881 LKVKVADE
+881 LKLKLADQ
-889 ALPLDQVEP
+889 PLSLDEVEP
-898 LEAILKRFDS
+898 LNEVLKRFDS

-914 ALSPEAHEAL
+914 ALSPEAHEAI

-944 ARYGTIKSSKIK
+944 ARYGTVRSSKIK

-989 GQLPGGKVNGLIAKL
+989 GQLPGGKVNGLIARL

-1015 PPPHHDIYSIEDLA
+1015 PPPHHDIYSIEDLS
-1029 QLIYD
+1029 QLIFD
-1034 LKQVNPQALVSV
+1034 LKQVNPAALVSV

-1085 IKYAGAPWELGLA
+1085 IKYAGSPWELGLA

-1133 GAESFGFGTAPMI
+1133 GAESFGFGTGPMV

-1164 VATQNEKLRKDHY
+1164 VATQNDKLRKDHF
-1177 IGTVDMVI
+1177 IGTVEMVM
-1185 NFFTF
+1185 NYFTY
-1190 VAEETREW
+1190 VAEDTREW

-1222 DTERQQYLDLTPL
+1222 ETGKQGNLDLTPL
-1235 LGSSH
+1235 LGSDH
-1240 IPADKPQFCEVDKNP
+1240 IPADKPQFCEVEKNP
-1255 PFDKGELA
+1255 PFDQGLLA
-1263 EKMVEMALP
+1263 EKMVELAKA
-1272 AIRDQAGGEFSLDIC
+1272 AIAGKTGGEFELDIC

-1296 ISGEIAKL
+1296 VSGEIAKQH
-1304 YGNQG
+1304 GNQG
-1309 MADKP
+1309 MKDAP
-1314 VTFRFKG
+1314 ITFRFKG

-1332 GGLNLHLEGD
+1332 GGLHLRLEGD
-1342 ANDYVGKGMTGGKV
+1342 ANDYVGKGMTGGKLV
-1356 TIVPP
+1356 ITPP
-1361 AGSPFATQHSAIVGN
+1361 AGSPFKTQESAIVGN

-1381 ATGGKLFAAGTAG
+1381 ATGGRLFAAGTAG

-1427 GKTGYNFG
+1427 GKTGVNFG
-1435 SGMTGGFAYVLDM
+1435 SGMTGGFAYVLDL
-1448 DNSFVDKL
+1448 DNSFVDRV

-1461 EIQRISGEAMEA
+1461 EIQRISNEAMEA

-1478 ARVLGEYVEETGSEW
+1478 REVLVEYVAETSSPW
-1493 GRELFE
+1493 GTHLLE
-1499 NLDDYVRRFWLVKP
+1499 NLEDYLRKFWLVKP
-1513 KAANLKQLL
+1513 KAASLGSLL